1 MMKIPFLLCLLTST
15 TITKII
21 AQESPPPKE
30 NIEDSS
36 KIYIKQFTNTLNDGV
51 TYKSPVFFAVGDKEE
66 KLIIQ
71 LNTTSAKDHIQITF
85 LTKDIACS
93 KQGQSIIILMDED
106 HSPTLVNALS
116 SNCRNM
122 QAAFISNTGARLKD
136 FSTDQSEIMFF
147 GFLKIKSFTLND
159 ESKIIKYHF
168 DNQSAEKF
176 RIAYKCFEK
185 FTGMWN

>member
-1 MMKIPFLLCLLTST
+1 MMKIPLLFCLLASI
-15 TITKII
+15 TITEII
-21 AQESPPPKE
+21 AQEIPVQEE

-36 KIYIKQFTNTLNDGV
+36 KIYIKQFINTINGGV
-51 TYKSPVFFAVGDKEE
+51 TYKSPVFFAIGDKEE

-71 LNTTSAKDHIQITF
+71 LNTTTAKDHIQITF
-85 LTKDIACS
+85 LAKDITCS
-93 KQGQSIIILMDED
+93 KQGQSIFILMDQD
-106 HSPTLVNALS
+106 HSPVLVNALS

-122 QAAFISNTGARLKD
+122 QAAFISNTETHLED

-147 GFLKIKSFTLND
+147 GFLKIKSLTLSD
-159 ESKIIKYHF
+159 GPKTIKYHF